1 MRDYKRKMDQY
12 RLPKAKYIQLRA
24 FCQTEDAEPYILD
37 ALQLEFGEAPDALA
51 MWIYRHVTRTD
62 FTWAYMESRNIPC
75 GKETFYFYRCKFY
88 WYLAQVVGKNGATS

>member
-12 RLPKAKYIQLRA
+12 RLPQEQYKKLRA
-24 FCQTEDAEPYILD
+24 FCRTEEADPFILS
-37 ALQLEFGEAPDALA
+37 ALSQEFGEATDA
-51 MWIYRHVTRTD
+51 MQWWIYHHVTRTD

-88 WYLAQVVGKNGATS
+88 WYLAQVVDENGATS